1 MGTGHISKQ
10 QRREQARRRA
20 QRRQSRRVLVVVGLL
35 LAVAAITTTA
45 VVLSGSDDETTTAS
59 GAAVSTDAEGWVLPA
74 MGATATSQDT
84 VALADLAGS
93 PTIVNFFASWCT
105 ACDAELPAFVS
116 VTEQVGD
123 QVDFVG
129 IASQETGDP
138 MFMPDRHGLDGLW
151 PLARDAGPD
160 GSGLTRALGARGMP
174 VTAFYDAEGALL
186 QRHVGALTEASLLET
201 IAELYGIEPH
211 A

>member
-1 MGTGHISKQ
+1 MGTGHISQQ
-10 QRREQARRRA
+10 QRREEARGRA
-20 QRRQSRRVLVVVGLL
+20 QRRQHRRVLVVVGLL
-35 LAVAAITTTA
+35 FVVAAVTTTA
-45 VVLSGSDDETTTAS
+45 VVLSGDDETVTAS
-59 GAAVSTDAEGWVLPA
+59 GAAVSTEAEGWVLPA
-74 MGATATSQDT
+74 MGSAATSQDT
-84 VALADLAGS
+84 IALADFAGS

-116 VTEQVGD
+116 VTDQVGD

-129 IASQETGDP
+129 VASQETGDP

-186 QRHVGALTEASLLET
+186 QRHVGALTEASLLAT
-201 IAELYGIEPH
+201 IAELYGIEPR